1 MRITLE
7 MHDEKYT
14 FESQQDDYNS
24 NEVKEIFSRLLVQA
38 TYPPSVIDPAEGGHY
53 ECEYKEDE

>member
-1 MRITLE
+1 MRIILE

-53 ECEYKEDE
+53 ECEYKEGK

>member
-7 MHDEKYT
+7 MNDSRIIY
-14 FESQQDDYNS
+14 ESDKDDYNA
-24 NEVKEIFSRLLVQA
+24 NELKEIFSRMMVQA

-53 ECEYKEDE
+53 ECEYKEDD

>member
-7 MHDEKYT
+7 MHNNKYIY
-14 FESQQDDYNS
+14 ESDSESYDA
-24 NEVKEIFSRLLVQA
+24 NELKEIFSRMLVQA
-38 TYPPSVIDPAEGGHY
+38 TYPPDVIEPAEGGHY

>member
-14 FESQQDDYNS
+14 FESQQDDYTS
-24 NEVKEIFSRLLVQA
+24 SEVKEIFSRLLVQA

-53 ECEYKEDE
+53 ECEYEEDD

>member
-1 MRITLE
+1 MRIILE

-14 FESQQDDYNS
+14 FESQQDDYTS

-38 TYPPSVIDPAEGGHY
+38 TYPPSVIDPAGGGHY

>member
-7 MHDEKYT
+7 MNDSRIIY
-14 FESQQDDYNS
+14 ESDKDDYNA
-24 NEVKEIFSRLLVQA
+24 NELKEIFSRMMVQA